1 SRLVSVFGDVPY
13 FDKVVENT
21 DLATLYKDR
30 DSRGVVMD
38 KVYDDFKYVLESM
51 RENDGAQY
59 LNKYIAAAFIS
70 RFMLFEGT
78 YEHYHGLDATRAKKY
93 LEFAVEAAN
102 FVIASNKYNF
112 TRDFKSLFSSESL
125 AGHPEVLL

>member
-1 SRLVSVFGDVPY
+1 VPY

-30 DSRGVVMD
+30 DNRGVVMD
-38 KVYDDFKYVLESM
+38 KVYDDFKYVLSNI

-78 YEHYHGLDATRAKKY
+78 FQHYHGLDAARSKKI
-93 LEFAVEAAN
+93 FGICGGCCRN
-102 FVIASNKYNF
+102 SNQQQ
-112 TRDFKSLFSSESL
+112 
-125 AGHPEVLL
+125 